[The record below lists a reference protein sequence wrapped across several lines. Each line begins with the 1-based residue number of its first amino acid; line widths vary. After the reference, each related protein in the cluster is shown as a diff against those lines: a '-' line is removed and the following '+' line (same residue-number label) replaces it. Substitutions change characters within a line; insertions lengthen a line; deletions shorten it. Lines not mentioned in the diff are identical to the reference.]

1 MIEQL
6 AAVARILGGYQ
17 YRIAQRRGSARTDI
31 AEVTD
36 RGCDN
41 LEYAGHAKECTLSA
55 CRKYRPAASPF
66 DTFYPMTKLARNLLL
81 LTLVLG
87 LAACQTGPQQPVGT
101 ADITVDPDTDSGILT
116 PTEEDIILAFEYEV
130 NEQWLEASVVYN
142 KLARSAVQPERS
154 AFLLKVA
161 LMYYRGGFYSEID
174 SYFENLAEGDIL
186 PQDEK
191 HRQTIQAGGYFGQ
204 GKIYQSLLALPE
216 IDELTENRYK
226 ALALEIRSRGV
237 LAIGDP
243 LESARLRMQ
252 IAEFLYTPAEIE
264 KNHDFIWD
272 ALNRITEQAMIRA
285 LKEKQTPE
293 VRGWLELN
301 LIARRSNM
309 LPAKMEPWIE
319 QWYERYGD
327 HPAAAEY
334 AIALLEQSRQVY
346 IRPERIALMLPFSG
360 RLEKVADAIL
370 NGFLYAYYQDPEQVA
385 DLEIINASK
394 DPVEFSLQY
403 EQAIQNGADFV
414 VGPIDKDLIDMLQQR
429 GELEVPTL
437 TLNYGND
444 EGESGLN
451 LYQFGL
457 RPEDEAEQVADYA
470 LAQGRHHA
478 AVLVPDTEWGYR
490 LQRAFSQRFEAL
502 GGRIVGSAAYPARNS
517 DYSAA
522 IKNLLNLTTSE
533 HRKSILQQTIREQVE
548 FEARRRQDVDM
559 IFIAA
564 NSRQARLIKPQL
576 KFHHAHD
583 LPVYATSHI
592 SSSTVS
598 IDDDRD
604 LDEIL
609 FVDIP
614 WMLHNDKNPDYRRV
628 AGLWPEASQR
638 FGRLFALGIDAYRMI
653 PSLRRLMINPE
664 ESVPQN
670 TGVLSVDANG
680 RIRRSL
686 LMATY
691 EKGRARLLETPQAA
705 ESPGVSTPGVSTPGA
720 STP

>member
-1 MIEQL
+1 MTQP
-6 AAVARILGGYQ
+6 ARIL
-17 YRIAQRRGSARTDI
+17 
-31 AEVTD
+31 
-36 RGCDN
+36 
-41 LEYAGHAKECTLSA
+41 LL
-55 CRKYRPAASPF
+55 
-66 DTFYPMTKLARNLLL
+66 MTI
-81 LTLVLG
+81 VLG
-87 LAACQTGPQQPVGT
+87 LGACQTGPQQEPVRS
-101 ADITVDPDTDSGILT
+101 AEISVDPDTDTGILT
-116 PTEEDIILAFEYEV
+116 PTEEDIILAFEYET
-130 NEQWLEASVVYN
+130 NEKWLEASVVYD

-154 AFLLKVA
+154 AFLIKVA
-161 LMYYRGGFYSEID
+161 EMYYHGGFYGEIETFFD
-174 SYFENLAEGDIL
+174 NLNEGDIL

-191 HRQTIQAGGYFGQ
+191 YKQTIQAGGYFGE

-216 IDELTENRYK
+216 IDELEDYRFK
-226 ALALEIRSRGV
+226 ALALGIRSRGV

-252 IAEFLYTPAEIE
+252 IGELLRTPAEIE
-264 KNHDFIWD
+264 KNHDFIWG
-272 ALNRITEQAMIRA
+272 ALNRITEPSMIRA
-285 LKEKQTPE
+285 LKEQQTPE

-309 LPAKMEPWIE
+309 LPAKMEPWID
-319 QWYERYGD
+319 QWYQRYGE
-327 HPAAAEY
+327 HPAAAQY
-334 AIALLEQSRQVY
+334 ALGLLEESRQVY
-346 IRPERIALMLPFSG
+346 IKPARIALMLPFSG
-360 RLEKVADAIL
+360 RLEKVAEAIL

-385 DLEIINASK
+385 DLEIINASS
-394 DPVEFSLQY
+394 DPVEFNLQY
-403 EQAIQNGADFV
+403 EQAIQKGADFI

-444 EGESGLN
+444 EESAGHN

-502 GGRIVGSAAYPARNS
+502 GGRVVGTAAYPARNN

-533 HRKSILQQTIREQVE
+533 HRKSILQQVIKEQVE

-592 SSSTVS
+592 SSNTGTV
-598 IDDDRD
+598 DDDRD

-614 WMLHNDKNPDYRRV
+614 WMLYSDSNPDYRRV
-628 AGLWPEASQR
+628 GDLWPESSQR
-638 FGRLFALGIDAYRMI
+638 FSRLFALGIDAYRMI
-653 PSLRRLMINPE
+653 PSLRRLMINPDE
-664 ESVPQN
+664 TIAQN
-670 TGVLSVDANG
+670 TGVLSIDSSG
-680 RIRRSL
+680 RVHRSL

-691 EKGRARLLETPQAA
+691 EKGRARLMETPQPTQ
-705 ESPGVSTPGVSTPGA
+705 SPGA